1 MNLLNQSWDIL
12 TNPKHTRWLAPL
24 QILGDAA
31 LCALIISTV
40 PYTEIDWKTYMQQIT
55 LYLRGERTYS
65 KISGDTGPLVYP
77 AAHIYIYTTLHNL
90 TSSGE
95 NIFLA
100 QTLFAALYLFTLY
113 IVIQTYRQ
121 AGVPPYIFPLLSL
134 SRRVHSIFMLRMFND
149 CFAGMFLFAGVYALQ
164 KKWWGVGAVVYSLG
178 VGVKMSLVL
187 ALPAVGVILLAF
199 PFIAGALTGG
209 NTSAKDYFSRAFE
222 FSRVF
227 LYKWTV
233 NWRFVGEERFYSKGF
248 SYGLLAGH
256 FFLLYTFITTRWLRP
271 SNWSLPEAI
280 GALAKP
286 PSKEHQ
292 ARISRRVTP
301 DFILTS
307 ILSAVMIG
315 CLCARSLHYQ
325 FFVYIAWSTP
335 YLLWRSGVHPV
346 LIYIICAAQ
355 EYGWNVYPSTNQSS
369 MIVVG
374 CLALTV
380 VATWL
385 GTGSSSDCRKD
396 GKAQKQ
402 NGHVKH
408 EHAE

>member
-1 MNLLNQSWDIL
+1 MNIVHQGWDII
-12 TNPKHTRWLAPL
+12 TNPKHTRWIAPL

-31 LCALIISTV
+31 LCALVVYAV
-40 PYTEIDWKTYMQQIT
+40 PYTEIDWTTYMQQIT
-55 LYLRGERTYS
+55 LYLNGERNYS
-65 KISGDTGPLVYP
+65 KISGSTGPLVYP
-77 AAHIYIYTTLHNL
+77 AAHVYIYQALHNL
-90 TSSGE
+90 TDSGE

-100 QTLFAALYLFTLY
+100 QILFAGLYLFTLW
-113 IVIQTYRQ
+113 IVLQTYRQ
-121 AGVPPYIFPLLSL
+121 AGAPPYILPLLSL

-149 CFAGMFLFAGVYALQ
+149 CFAV
-164 KKWWGVGAVVYSLG
+164 
-178 VGVKMSLVL
+178 
-187 ALPAVGVILLAF
+187 LLAF

-233 NWRFVGEERFYSKGF
+233 NWRFVGEERFYSKRF

-256 FFLLYTFITTRWLRP
+256 VSLLSTFIITRWLRP

-280 GALAKP
+280 GALLNP
-286 PSKEHQ
+286 PPKEHST
-292 ARISRRVTP
+292 RISKRVTP

-307 ILSAVMIG
+307 ILSAVIIG

-335 YLLWRSGVHPV
+335 YLLWKSGVHPV
-346 LIYIICAAQ
+346 LIYIISSAQ

-369 MIVVG
+369 MIVVS

-385 GTGSSSDCRKD
+385 GTSSNPDSRKI
-396 GKAQKQ
+396 GKQ
-402 NGHVKH
+402 NGHIKH